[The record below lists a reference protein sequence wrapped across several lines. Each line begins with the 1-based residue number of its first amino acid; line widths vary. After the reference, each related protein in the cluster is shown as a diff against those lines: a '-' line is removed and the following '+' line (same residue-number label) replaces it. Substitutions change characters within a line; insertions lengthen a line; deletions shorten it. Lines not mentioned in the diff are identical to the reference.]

1 MYDGVEEP
9 AVPPGG
15 REVVTADAHV
25 AVRHL
30 LGPEQQPLLGRHVLR
45 LPHHVD
51 LRDLGFMTRRER
63 RSDTGCTSY
72 DKTPYSLWTGP

>member
-1 MYDGVEEP
+1 MDDGVEEP

-15 REVVTADAHV
+15 GEVVAADPHV

-45 LPHHVD
+45 LPHHMD
-51 LRDLGFMTRRER
+51 LRDLGFINRGGGG
-63 RSDTGCTSY
+63 SF
-72 DKTPYSLWTGP
+72 LVL